1 MDTPAANINS
11 DVDLVRPV
19 RRRFIISGG
28 TSDDSEDSEDDQNLQ
43 YFSEERRRRYSN
55 IRSYQY
61 NQRRAINSNDF
72 SVSAGSSTDEVFVAQ
87 LAFSK

>member
-28 TSDDSEDSEDDQNLQ
+28 TSEDSEDDQNLQ
-43 YFSEERRRRYSN
+43 YFSEERRRQYSN

>member
-28 TSDDSEDSEDDQNLQ
+28 TSEDSEDDQNLQ